1 MTTQASPVSVQRGFT
16 LVELMVTVVV
26 LGIFLSIAVPSFR
39 SLLEAQRVKAMA
51 YDMVADLSL
60 ARSEALKRGSDLT
73 LAPQQT
79 GDWTSG
85 WTLKSG
91 TEIVAQRAAPG
102 TSVRMVQAPA
112 TVTFDRNGRVANA
125 VDVIRFGFEDSQSHN
140 PRCIS
145 LDPSGRPKSVLSPC
159 PAL

>member
-73 LAPQQT
+73 LAP
-79 GDWTSG
+79 
-85 WTLKSG
+85 
-91 TEIVAQRAAPG
+91 
-102 TSVRMVQAPA
+102 
-112 TVTFDRNGRVANA
+112 
-125 VDVIRFGFEDSQSHN
+125 
-140 PRCIS
+140 
-145 LDPSGRPKSVLSPC
+145 
-159 PAL
+159 